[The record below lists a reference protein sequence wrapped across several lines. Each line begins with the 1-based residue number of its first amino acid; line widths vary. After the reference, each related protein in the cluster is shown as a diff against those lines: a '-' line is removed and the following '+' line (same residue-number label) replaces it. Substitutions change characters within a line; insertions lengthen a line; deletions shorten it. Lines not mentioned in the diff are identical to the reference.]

1 MRISCNTAVTLYICL
16 SDTRRYCASTTERAS
31 IHHRMTAHQL
41 QFFHVKYLGF
51 TTNRDV
57 INTLRGSKIC
67 DSRSILYYRLKR
79 YKTKHLA
86 WPAVNSKQ
94 RSGGTSLPIIP
105 FSLYCQLLL
114 FPSSF
119 LLILSP
125 PYSYLHFPPICFHV
139 STFLSCITTPF

>member
-16 SDTRRYCASTTERAS
+16 RDTRRYCASTTERAS

-51 TTNRDV
+51 ITNRDV

-79 YKTKHLA
+79 YKIKHLA

-105 FSLYCQLLL
+105 FSLYCQLLP
-114 FPSSF
+114 FRPRFSSYC
-119 LLILSP
+119 LRPILTSIFHPFAFTSP
-125 PYSYLHFPPICFHV
+125 RFF
-139 STFLSCITTPF
+139 SCITTPF